1 MIDRTALRDV
11 ADTMYACREWFE
23 GYKVAYTG
31 ADMIAMARMVME
43 REREHG
49 DAVKRAAWERAHG
62 MEPARLPRSMAER

>member
-31 ADMIAMARMVME
+31 ADLIAMARMVME
-43 REREHG
+43 RELLRQRRFGGIREPIPHYG
-49 DAVKRAAWERAHG
+49 FPTATR
-62 MEPARLPRSMAER
+62 MPP